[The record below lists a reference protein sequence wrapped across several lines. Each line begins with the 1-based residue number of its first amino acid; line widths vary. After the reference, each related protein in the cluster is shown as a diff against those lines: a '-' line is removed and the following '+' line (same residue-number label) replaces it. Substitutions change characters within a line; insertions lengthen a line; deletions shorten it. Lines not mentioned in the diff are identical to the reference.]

1 MTHVARREVGWG
13 WWLLMSLGMVA
24 FWALVIYGIM
34 WLARGGGYLRG
45 SRSEPVERA
54 EPAREVLKRRLVAGE
69 ITVEEYEELRRAID
83 DEPTAG
89 ARDPTR
95 S

>member
-24 FWALVIYGIM
+24 FWALVIYGVV
-34 WLARGGGYLRG
+34 WLARDGGAARG
-45 SRSEPVERA
+45 QRSEPVDRA
-54 EPAREVLKRRLVAGE
+54 EPAGEVLKRRLAAGE
-69 ITVEEYEELRRAID
+69 ITVEEYEELRRVID
-83 DEPTAG
+83 DEPAG

-95 S
+95 R

>member
-1 MTHVARREVGWG
+1 MWHTEEVGWG

-24 FWALVIYGIM
+24 FWALVIYGLV
-34 WLARGGGYLRG
+34 WLARGGGSPRG

-54 EPAREVLKRRLVAGE
+54 EPAREVLKRRLAAGD
-69 ITVEEYEELRRAID
+69 ITVEEYEELRRVIEE
-83 DEPTAG
+83 EPAGG

-95 S
+95 R